1 MECNVDSSTN
11 TNSTEPQKNNLN
23 TTNEKENELLDS
35 ENVKKYSGDISNVKN
50 NNSNENEKKSQ
61 NDISGKKRILTESER
76 RNNNTSYSLYLDSP
90 VQEKKYSGL
99 FGSKE
104 NSLLEKVLSEI
115 FDKNDDDSLNFEPTI
130 KKENKHNKKHS
141 SLLESHEKHH
151 MVERQSSNIFDEEE
165 NYFLKRMIF
174 DFNEN
179 GDKSLNFSRES
190 SKKEISNEN
199 EEKKKEKEAT
209 ESVVDDDKN
218 ILDDYMNDNIEILHN
233 EPSFI
238 QKHLQFIEDKRVIQW
253 MNENKNYKEKI
264 MNEVVTGLNNGNID
278 HGSVDTCIKD
288 ENLKEVIKIA
298 FITNEMDRLKAKL
311 EIKKVLES
319 KDINLIKGGIQRNI
333 EEMNKI
339 KNYKKCKLH
348 SDLVNLYNELQEKY
362 IINIVQEEKK
372 LRDSFL
378 RGIMVK
384 LSELKSYP
392 NYMELFNN
400 NYKEVEDLSPENKM
414 EIKET
419 LVNIMSDEMKLEEL
433 LYNISNTNIR
443 LEIEEKILMCNEDQV
458 EKINQLEKQLDE
470 LESKFVNDNTL
481 DSSNELKDKMTEF
494 LRKCIEQIV
503 VNNNNKYQ
511 SDSNSVLIKIY
522 QKYHEKLEVFNILS
536 SNIPRFKEKYVNI
549 LNRFGHMSDS
559 INPTINQR
567 YIDFKT
573 IFHNEALNNKDSD
586 YADVMVALIK
596 MGANVS
602 LKDNNGK
609 TPFDY
614 IDSNKI
620 GEVYDN
626 LNKSLSKTN
635 VESAFGIRILRGI
648 LEIEITK
655 KNNNENLEKYFNS
668 IMAFVKKNKDLKS
681 YEEMEDILGN
691 HIWHE
696 ENTFIRK
703 EREKYFTELKKKCK
717 VIIDEIITYFK
728 NNGLNDMG
736 LTMDNKKWKS
746 DDNEENIKYNDNL
759 KKIDNAVDE
768 LQIINT
774 YLLEK
779 SSVKFIVEKN
789 TIKNEIEIINY
800 NTFSEAINR
809 CMEDDIEKFLMEY
822 PSQVDMT
829 LNNDNDI
836 LEEIIDQK
844 NVRLLESLKKNGR
857 DLNSFM
863 KDGKLPLEKAIENN
877 NAYFVKEMINLGVSL
892 DTETKSGIKLKDL
905 IKEKIPSLSK

>member
-1 MECNVDSSTN
+1 
-11 TNSTEPQKNNLN
+11 
-23 TTNEKENELLDS
+23 
-35 ENVKKYSGDISNVKN
+35 
-50 NNSNENEKKSQ
+50 
-61 NDISGKKRILTESER
+61 
-76 RNNNTSYSLYLDSP
+76 
-90 VQEKKYSGL
+90 
-99 FGSKE
+99 
-104 NSLLEKVLSEI
+104 
-115 FDKNDDDSLNFEPTI
+115 
-130 KKENKHNKKHS
+130 
-141 SLLESHEKHH
+141 
-151 MVERQSSNIFDEEE
+151 
-165 NYFLKRMIF
+165 
-174 DFNEN
+174 
-179 GDKSLNFSRES
+179 
-190 SKKEISNEN
+190 
-199 EEKKKEKEAT
+199 
-209 ESVVDDDKN
+209 
-218 ILDDYMNDNIEILHN
+218 
-233 EPSFI
+233 
-238 QKHLQFIEDKRVIQW
+238 
-253 MNENKNYKEKI
+253 

-809 CMEDDIEKFLMEY
+809 Y
-822 PSQVDMT
+822 MT